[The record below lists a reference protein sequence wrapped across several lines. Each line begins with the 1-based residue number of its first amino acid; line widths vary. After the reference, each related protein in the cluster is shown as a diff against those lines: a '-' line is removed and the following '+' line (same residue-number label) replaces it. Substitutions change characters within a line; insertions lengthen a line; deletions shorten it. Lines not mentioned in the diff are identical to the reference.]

1 MVVRPPSWCAS
12 GNLDATFCKQCW
24 YPAPLQFFA
33 LGTVLPVLHRTTAW
47 AFLRWLA
54 SRSRPVAAKQ
64 SAGPHQV
71 GKSFAYDDRRI

>member
-1 MVVRPPSWCAS
+1 
-12 GNLDATFCKQCW
+12 
-24 YPAPLQFFA
+24 
-33 LGTVLPVLHRTTAW
+33 
-47 AFLRWLA
+47 LA